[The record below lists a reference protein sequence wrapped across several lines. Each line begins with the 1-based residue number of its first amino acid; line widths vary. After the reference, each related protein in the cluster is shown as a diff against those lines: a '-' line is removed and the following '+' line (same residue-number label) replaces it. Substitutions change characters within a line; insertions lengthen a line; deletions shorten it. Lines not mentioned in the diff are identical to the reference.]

1 MAKALFKVFLNFI
14 KSIVNI
20 FLAPI
25 NALVVGLFPD
35 LSNLLSSFNAFVEQF
50 IGTNLAFFSHM
61 LPPITRSM
69 ILFYLGLL
77 ISYYTISIV
86 AHGVLKIIE
95 IIKRI
100 KIW

>member
-1 MAKALFKVFLNFI
+1 MAKAIFSVFLKFI

-20 FLAPI
+20 FLTPI

-50 IGTNLAFFSHM
+50 IGVNLAFFSHM
-61 LPPITRSM
+61 LPPNTRTM

-77 ISYYTISIV
+77 ISYYTISIT
-86 AHGVLKIIE
+86 AHGIYKIIT
-95 IIKRI
+95 IIKQI